1 MLIKS
6 ELGSLTII
14 LVWLI
19 LGIYMALINVF
30 IDDEFERSLL
40 AYTLQR
46 DGVFFCVAITIIK
59 LFELIRERWL
69 EFVIRLF
76 LVFVVYII
84 VYGLMALPYMLVS
97 FLQPVYRN
105 VVLHFAIIFCVIE
118 YILDH
123 FRNEIHEK

>member
-1 MLIKS
+1 VADAVLIDFKNCKTMLIKS

-84 VYGLMALPYMLVS
+84 V
-97 FLQPVYRN
+97 
-105 VVLHFAIIFCVIE
+105 
-118 YILDH
+118 
-123 FRNEIHEK
+123 